1 MFDNYKDTQKI
12 AYNIL
17 SNSIKNNKISH
28 AYLIESKGNE
38 KSYDFALSFAKA
50 LLCPK
55 KLTNNKNCIG
65 CNQCQIIDDNNF
77 LELEVI
83 DTDDMWLKKEKIEN
97 LQSDFNFKP
106 IIGKNKIYIIKNAE
120 KLKENLSNKLLK
132 FIEEPAPGIIAILLI
147 DNKSKIL
154 DTILSRCQLISL
166 NNEEKHTIID
176 DDLTKIVIKFIEYVE
191 QDKLETILYTNSL
204 LHDYMND
211 RNNYIEVLNVI
222 LDFYKSVLNYK
233 INIQKYYISN
243 DYIVEIKKI
252 GEKISFN
259 NILRKIDIIINLK
272 KAILNN
278 ANINLIVDKLIIDFA
293 GVDKNESN

>member
-204 LHDYMND
+204 LHDHMND

-222 LDFYKSVLNYK
+222 LDFYKSILNYK

-259 NILRKIDIIINLK
+259 NILKKIDIIINLK

>member
-176 DDLTKIVIKFIEYVE
+176 DDLTKIVIKFIEYIE

-204 LHDYMND
+204 LHDHMND

-259 NILRKIDIIINLK
+259 NILKKIDIIINLK

>member
-204 LHDYMND
+204 LHDHMND

-259 NILRKIDIIINLK
+259 NILKKIDIIINLK

>member
-204 LHDYMND
+204 LHDHMND

>member
-204 LHDYMND
+204 LHDHMND

-278 ANINLIVDKLIIDFA
+278 ANINLIIDKLIIDFA
-293 GVDKNESN
+293 GVNKNESN

>member
-204 LHDYMND
+204 LHDHMND
-211 RNNYIEVLNVI
+211 RNNYVEVLNVI

-259 NILRKIDIIINLK
+259 NILKKIDIIINLK

>member
-28 AYLIESKGNE
+28 AYLIESRGNE

-204 LHDYMND
+204 LHDHMND

-222 LDFYKSVLNYK
+222 LDFYKSILNYK

-259 NILRKIDIIINLK
+259 NILKKIDIIINLK

-293 GVDKNESN
+293 GGG

>member
-97 LQSDFNFKP
+97 LQNDFNFKP

-191 QDKLETILYTNSL
+191 QDKLETILYTNSF
-204 LHDYMND
+204 LHDHMND

-222 LDFYKSVLNYK
+222 LDFYKSILNYK

>member
-204 LHDYMND
+204 LHDHMND

-278 ANINLIVDKLIIDFA
+278 ANINLIIDKLIIDFA